1 MLAPSTEWMMAPT
14 ARFRFNGGMH
24 KPRPVDISLGPSRR
38 ACLGVAFLAAATVS
52 VLVMLPIHPLA
63 IVASVVLLAAWAGNR
78 IWVLGMRRGPRAVR
92 ALRIEGDRTV
102 VATLVSGEKLTG
114 RVQEASYVGAL
125 VTTLTWRSKGTLCA
139 RSVLILPDMLP
150 AEDFRRL
157 RVLLRYGRSEDSAAA
172 PASHA

>member
-1 MLAPSTEWMMAPT
+1 MS
-14 ARFRFNGGMH
+14 

-38 ACLGVAFLAAATVS
+38 ACLSVAMLAAATIS
-52 VLVMLPIHPLA
+52 ILVLLPIHPVA
-63 IVASVVLLAAWAGNR
+63 IVAGVVALAAWSANR
-78 IWVLGMRRGPRAVR
+78 IWVIGMRRGPRAVR
-92 ALRIEGDRTV
+92 ALRVDGNRKV
-102 VATLVSGEKLTG
+102 VATLMSGEVLTG
-114 RVQEASYVGAL
+114 HVQDASYVGAI

-157 RVLLRYGRSEDSAAA
+157 RVLLRYGKSDEETGSA